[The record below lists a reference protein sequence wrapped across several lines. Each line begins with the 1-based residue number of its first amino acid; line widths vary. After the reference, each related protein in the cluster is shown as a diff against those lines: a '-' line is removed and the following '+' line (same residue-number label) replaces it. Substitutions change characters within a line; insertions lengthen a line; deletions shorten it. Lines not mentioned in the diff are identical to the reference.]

1 MAKTESRTGKIPFS
15 EYFEFRYEAEVS
27 ALPIEPLG
35 NIERRFTD
43 TERYLIDPEGNQIRV
58 QIMRMLRKNQSLL
71 KYSNQAAIV
80 PAFETDENGNIKFWS
95 YIDDDGNEFFYED
108 TDGNKIPMFADSGT
122 ETLYGEPINFM
133 ASIAMSGGEAES
145 VEYGLSIT
153 EYEAVA
159 IVQRG
164 TVPLTEGSL
173 IWFQSKRRTDSHIG
187 K

>member
-1 MAKTESRTGKIPFS
+1 MRT
-15 EYFEFRYEAEVS
+15 
-27 ALPIEPLG
+27 
-35 NIERRFTD
+35 
-43 TERYLIDPEGNQIRV
+43 
-58 QIMRMLRKNQSLL
+58 LRKNQSLL
-71 KYSNQAAIV
+71 KYSNQAAVV

-122 ETLYGEPINFM
+122 ETLYGEPVNFM

-173 IWFQSKRRTDSHIG
+173 IWFQSEPEYISEEPIHILVNDEEISGMFAKRTSADFSVKKAVPSKNFDKYILG
-187 K
+187 AVNK

>member
-1 MAKTESRTGKIPFS
+1 MRT
-15 EYFEFRYEAEVS
+15 
-27 ALPIEPLG
+27 
-35 NIERRFTD
+35 
-43 TERYLIDPEGNQIRV
+43 
-58 QIMRMLRKNQSLL
+58 LRKNQSLL

-108 TDGNKIPMFADSGT
+108 TDGNKIPIFADSGT
-122 ETLYGEPINFM
+122 ETLYNTPENFF

-173 IWFQSKRRTDSHIG
+173 IWFQSEPEYISEEPIHILVNDEEISGKFAKRTSADFFVKKIVPSQHFDKYILG
-187 K
+187 AVNK

>member
-1 MAKTESRTGKIPFS
+1 MRT
-15 EYFEFRYEAEVS
+15 
-27 ALPIEPLG
+27 
-35 NIERRFTD
+35 
-43 TERYLIDPEGNQIRV
+43 
-58 QIMRMLRKNQSLL
+58 LRKNQSLL

-122 ETLYGEPINFM
+122 ETLYGEPVNFM

-153 EYEAVA
+153 EYEAVT

-164 TVPLTEGSL
+164 TVPLTEGAL
-173 IWFQSKRRTDSHIG
+173 IWFQSEPEYISEDPIHITVNDKEISGKFAKRTSADYFVARVSDSLHFTKYIL
-187 K
+187 KAINK

>member
-1 MAKTESRTGKIPFS
+1 MRT
-15 EYFEFRYEAEVS
+15 
-27 ALPIEPLG
+27 
-35 NIERRFTD
+35 
-43 TERYLIDPEGNQIRV
+43 
-58 QIMRMLRKNQSLL
+58 LRKNQSLL

-108 TDGNKIPMFADSGT
+108 MDGNKIPMFADSGT
-122 ETLYGEPINFM
+122 ETLYGEPVNFM

-173 IWFQSKRRTDSHIG
+173 IWFQSEPEYISEEPIHILVNDEEISGKFAKRTSADFFVKKIVPSQHFDKYILG
-187 K
+187 AVNK

>member
-1 MAKTESRTGKIPFS
+1 MRT
-15 EYFEFRYEAEVS
+15 
-27 ALPIEPLG
+27 
-35 NIERRFTD
+35 
-43 TERYLIDPEGNQIRV
+43 
-58 QIMRMLRKNQSLL
+58 LRKNQSLL

-80 PAFETDENGNIKFWS
+80 PAFEMDENGNIKFWS

-108 TDGNKIPMFADSGT
+108 ADGNKIPMFADSGT
-122 ETLYGEPINFM
+122 ETLYGEPVNFM

-173 IWFQSKRRTDSHIG
+173 IWFQSEPEYISEEPIHITVNDKEISGKFAKRTSSDFFVKKIVPSQHFDKYILG
-187 K
+187 AVNK